1 MQTEAF
7 NRIVIRNLLG
17 NVSKCSP
24 FTEDYIDIL
33 NKQVYKEQVSVSI
46 ITQKK
51 GIEANRT
58 VSVMSLNF

>member
-1 MQTEAF
+1 MQTESF
-7 NRIVIRNLLG
+7 NRIVIRNLLE
-17 NVSKCSP
+17 NVSKCSQ

-33 NKQVYKEQVSVSI
+33 DKQVYKEQVSVSI